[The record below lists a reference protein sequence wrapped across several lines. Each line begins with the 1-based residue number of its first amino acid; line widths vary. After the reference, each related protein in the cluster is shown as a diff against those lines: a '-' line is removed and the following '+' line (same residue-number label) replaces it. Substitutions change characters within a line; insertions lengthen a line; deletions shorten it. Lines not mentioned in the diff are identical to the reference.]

1 MLNRK
6 SPPAFNQDTTF
17 SLLKPEIQKLNS
29 GNKALFINGGEQ
41 DVIKIELIFDA
52 GRWFE
57 NSRGVSHFTAIL
69 LPKGTTT
76 LTSYQITNTLD
87 YYGIHLEIN
96 PGLDFT
102 SIALYGLARHIP
114 FVLDLLI
121 DVLTNSTFPEA
132 ELNQAKDIYVQGL
145 KINLE
150 KTSYL
155 AARQFRKNIF
165 GANHP
170 YGMDF
175 ELADVNNINQSQLTD
190 FRNAFF
196 RNFTAFVSGKI
207 SDQIKKEITDKLN
220 EIKSIEILAR
230 EYTKSPAALR
240 DYHVDKEGSLQTSLR
255 LGKLTIGRGHKD
267 YAGLVL
273 LNHILGGFFGS
284 RLMKNIREEKGLT
297 YGIHSSI
304 HALKHDS
311 YFVIGADV
319 NRENRLIT
327 IEEIKNE
334 LERLHTEL
342 ITPNEL
348 EVARSHFIG
357 SLQSDMST
365 PFAHADKIKTIA
377 LFNLDH
383 NYYQQLIKTMAEI
396 KPEQLQGLAKKYFV
410 NSEFYTTSIG

>member
-1 MLNRK
+1 MDRK
-6 SPPAFNQDTTF
+6 LPPAFNRDTTF
-17 SLLKPEIQKLNS
+17 TLLKPEIQKLNS
-29 GNKALFINGGEQ
+29 GNKVLFINGGEQ

-57 NSRGVSHFTAIL
+57 NNRGVSHFTAIL

-76 LTSYQITNTLD
+76 LTSYQITNKLD

-96 PGLDFT
+96 PGMDFT
-102 SIALYGLARHIP
+102 SLAIYGLTRHVP
-114 FVLDLLI
+114 HVLDLLI
-121 DVLTNSTFPEA
+121 DILTHTTFA
-132 ELNQAKDIYVQGL
+132 EDELLQAKDIYVQGL

-155 AARQFRKNIF
+155 AARAFRKNIF

-175 ELADVNNINQSQLTD
+175 ELTDVNSLSQSQLTE

-207 SDQIKKEITDKLN
+207 SDQIKKEITSKLTTV
-220 EIKSIEILAR
+220 KSIKIPAR
-230 EYTKSPAALR
+230 EHAKSPSALHN
-240 DYHVDKEGSLQTSLR
+240 YHVDKEGSVQTSLR
-255 LGKLTIGRGHKD
+255 LGKLTISRKHKD

-273 LNHILGGFFGS
+273 LNHILGGYFGS

-319 NRENRLIT
+319 NKENRFIT

-334 LERLHTEL
+334 LERLSAEL
-342 ITPNEL
+342 ITPDEL
-348 EVARSHFIG
+348 EVAQNHFIG
-357 SLQSDMST
+357 SFQSDLNT
-365 PFAHADKIKTIA
+365 PFAHTDKIKTIS
-377 LFNLDH
+377 LFDLSE
-383 NYYQQLIKTMAEI
+383 NYYQELINAI
-396 KPEQLQGLAKKYFV
+396 AGVKPEHLQDLAQTHLSKDQL
-410 NSEFYTTSIG
+410 YTTSTG